1 MIVPGPLYLL
11 IPAARPGWG
20 PVLFGLGF
28 AAFGANSM
36 LYNVAAMS
44 YRQRIT
50 PPALLGRVNAS
61 FLWICYGAI
70 PLGSLCG
77 GALASQAGI
86 RPALLVSTLG
96 MWGAGLFVV
105 CSPLRG
111 MRELPEPAATPVGA
125 PPVR

>member
-1 MIVPGPLYLL
+1 MGGLAADTVAGRLSRRFGTARMIWLSMIVPGPLYLL
-11 IPAARPGWG
+11 IPR
-20 PVLFGLGF
+20 
-28 AAFGANSM
+28 
-36 LYNVAAMS
+36 
-44 YRQRIT
+44 R
-50 PPALLGRVNAS
+50 
-61 FLWICYGAI
+61 
-70 PLGSLCG
+70 
-77 GALASQAGI
+77 ALASQAGI